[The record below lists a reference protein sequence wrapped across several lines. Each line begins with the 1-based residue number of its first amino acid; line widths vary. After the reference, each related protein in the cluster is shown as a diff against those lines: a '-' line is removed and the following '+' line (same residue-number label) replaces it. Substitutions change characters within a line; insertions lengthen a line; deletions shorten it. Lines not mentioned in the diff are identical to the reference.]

1 MSSWKYILLFFKKG
15 FPSFTY
21 KLLLFFLPLFG
32 YNIFLTLYS
41 LSNSDDGLY
50 SFLTYSQ
57 LIPIFL
63 CVVIIRILLK
73 YSREANQKTFDF
85 FRFVK
90 KDKYGKTGLSKSFSL
105 ELKNKLEYLMNTKK
119 VYLKH
124 ELKLDD
130 IAELLDVSR
139 HHASQI
145 INENFKTNFYDYING
160 HRIEEA
166 KSRLSKGFERTQS
179 ISDIAF
185 ECGFNNRV
193 SFYKAFKKV
202 TKVTPTQFIEKKVI

>member
-1 MSSWKYILLFFKKG
+1 
-15 FPSFTY
+15 
-21 KLLLFFLPLFG
+21 
-32 YNIFLTLYS
+32 
-41 LSNSDDGLY
+41 
-50 SFLTYSQ
+50 
-57 LIPIFL
+57 
-63 CVVIIRILLK
+63 
-73 YSREANQKTFDF
+73 
-85 FRFVK
+85 
-90 KDKYGKTGLSKSFSL
+90 
-105 ELKNKLEYLMNTKK
+105 MNTKK

-166 KSRLSKGFERTQS
+166 KYKLSKDRERKKS
-179 ISDIAF
+179 ISDIAY

-193 SFYKAFKKV
+193 SFYKAFKKL
-202 TKVTPTQFIEKKVI
+202 THATPTQFLEKTI